1 VHLRKA
7 LLLVVLALSCR
18 KIDPNVALEAHLQT
32 ELARLDAKLK
42 TVEGAKGMPE
52 YFAGLPKT
60 FREGLDRARAAKSPL
75 LRLYRLREP
84 YTGVELL
91 AYFVEQKDA
100 AKDLAT
106 FNAHWNAAQPRF
118 TAKKDAIDGPLLYR
132 ALAEGAEN
140 RAEKYFYASKPYAK
154 SSGPVDGL
162 YYLGEADANLRFR
175 AFIASL
181 PKRDDDE
188 QEPNATRLAALQQAI
203 EAETLT
209 AFQND
214 PTGTKMIPVS
224 ARLKEAREQLDAKK
238 LHGATLSLL
247 EARNGLN
254 KRLEKKPAAVTAQVS
269 GESMPQ
275 FLAALTAEEPIA
287 SKLQPLYQ
295 TLLQPMEAPATKPA
309 AVKVTLVRW
318 PYT

>member
-1 VHLRKA
+1 MQLRKA
-7 LLLVVLALSCR
+7 SLLLLLALSC
-18 KIDPNVALEAHLQT
+18 KTADPNVALEARLQT

-42 TVEGAKGMPE
+42 AVETAKGMPE
-52 YFAGLPKT
+52 YFAGLPKA
-60 FREGLDRARAAKSPL
+60 FREGLDKARAAKSPL
-75 LRLYRLREP
+75 LRLYRLRDP

-100 AKDLAT
+100 GKDLAS
-106 FNAHWNAAQPRF
+106 FDALWNAAKPRF
-118 TAKKDAIDGPLLYR
+118 AAKSAAVGGPLLYR

-140 RAEKYFYASKPYAK
+140 RAEKLFHASKPYAK
-154 SSGPVDGL
+154 SSGPMDGL
-162 YYLGEADANLRFR
+162 YYLAEADANLRFR
-175 AFIASL
+175 EFIAAL
-181 PKRDDDE
+181 PERDDDE

-209 AFQND
+209 AFQSD

-238 LHGATLSLL
+238 LHGAALSLL

-254 KRLEKKPAAVTAQVS
+254 KRLEKKPAAVAAQPS
-269 GESMPQ
+269 GETMPQ
-275 FLAALTAEEPIA
+275 FLAALAAEEPIA
-287 SKLQPLYQ
+287 VELQPLYQ